1 MKQTLVLAAIAAV
14 TLTGMNCSPA
24 ANDIFPMSVGS
35 VWKMDVLSMTG
46 TTIAS
51 LDTASTGTV
60 VKTAVDK
67 TNLATGKE
75 VVVYRYETTTHL
87 RTPDSTYTNTTYVYC
102 REDGDWILVYS
113 SLDDTTAD
121 TVMVTS
127 PSVGKTWHEGSAT
140 KEVVGQEDVTVP
152 AGTYKSAW
160 KAKLTAGQDG
170 YTLEAYY
177 WYAKGAGLVKYSY
190 VWTYQGQSK
199 VYSEELTSATIK

>member
-1 MKQTLVLAAIAAV
+1 MRQILVLAAIAAV
-14 TLTGMNCSPA
+14 ALTGLSCSPA
-24 ANDIFPMSVGS
+24 ASDIFPMSIGS
-35 VWKMDVLSMTG
+35 VWHMDVLVMTG

-67 TNLATGKE
+67 TNLTTGKE
-75 VVVYRYETTTHL
+75 VVIYRYETTTHL
-87 RTPDSTYTNTTYVYC
+87 RTPDSTYTNTTYAYC
-102 REDGDWILVYS
+102 REDGDWIFLYT

-121 TVMVTS
+121 TLMVTS
-127 PSVGKTWHEGSAT
+127 PSVGKTWHEGTAT
-140 KEVVGQEDVTVP
+140 KEIVGQEDVTVP
-152 AGTYKSAW
+152 AGTYKNAW

-177 WYAKGAGLVKYSY
+177 WYVKGAGLVKYSY